1 VSDPAITEVEIGQ
14 TLLRIA
20 RETLAADLGGEP
32 VPLPAA
38 GWLQEEGACFVTL
51 HRGGELRGCIGTM
64 IARRPLATDVQANA
78 RAAAFEDPRFPPL
91 EAQELE
97 GLSIEVSLLSDLAPM
112 EFESESDLIRQLRP
126 GVDGLLL
133 EVGFHRGTFLPTV
146 WRALPDSRL
155 FLRKLKTKAG
165 LSEDF
170 WSEDLTVRR
179 YTTRSWSEVDS
190 GH

>member
-1 VSDPAITEVEIGQ
+1 
-14 TLLRIA
+14 
-20 RETLAADLGGEP
+20 
-32 VPLPAA
+32 
-38 GWLQEEGACFVTL
+38 
-51 HRGGELRGCIGTM
+51 
-64 IARRPLATDVQANA
+64 
-78 RAAAFEDPRFPPL
+78 
-91 EAQELE
+91 
-97 GLSIEVSLLSDLAPM
+97 M

>member
-1 VSDPAITEVEIGQ
+1 MIDSEATGAEIGRILLGIARQ
-14 TLLRIA
+14 TLV
-20 RETLAADLGGEP
+20 ADLGGEP
-32 VPLPAA
+32 VSLPTAK
-38 GWLQEEGACFVTL
+38 WLQQEGACFVTL
-51 HRGGELRGCIGTM
+51 HRGEELRGCIGTM
-64 IARRPLATDVQANA
+64 IARRPLAADVQANA

-91 EAQELE
+91 EAPELE
-97 GLSIEVSLLSDLAPM
+97 GLSIEVSLLSNLEPM
-112 EFESESDLIRQLRP
+112 EFESEPDLIRQLRP

-170 WSEDLTVRR
+170 WSEDLSVRR
-179 YTTRSWSEVDS
+179 YTTRSWSEADG